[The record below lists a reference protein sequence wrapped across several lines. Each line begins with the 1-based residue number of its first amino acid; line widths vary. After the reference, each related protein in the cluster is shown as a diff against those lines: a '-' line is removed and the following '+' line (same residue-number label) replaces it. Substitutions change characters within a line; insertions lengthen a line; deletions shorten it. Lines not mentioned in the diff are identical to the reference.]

1 MAKKESQKFL
11 ERKKR
16 SKKIYYTLKK
26 LYPDAKIALNF
37 GTKWELLVAVILSAQ
52 CTDIMVN
59 KVTSEVFKKYKTLNA
74 YVRANQKEFEQDI
87 KSIGFYR
94 NKTKNILLATKKI
107 HKEYGGKV
115 PNTMKELLII
125 PGVARKTANVVLS
138 NAFGVN
144 EGIAVDTHV
153 KRFSQRFDL
162 SDYKDPVRI
171 EKDLMEL
178 FPKKQW
184 NQITNLLINYGR
196 NICPARKHDC
206 KSHPLTALYPKANI
220 IWPRAK

>member
-59 KVTSEVFKKYKTLNA
+59 KVTSEVFKKYKTLNT

-115 PNTMKELLII
+115 PNTMKELLTI

>member
-115 PNTMKELLII
+115 PNTMKELLTI

>member
-37 GTKWELLVAVILSAQ
+37 CTKWELLVAVILSAQ

-115 PNTMKELLII
+115 PNTMKELLTI

>member
-107 HKEYGGKV
+107 HKEYGGKG
-115 PNTMKELLII
+115 PNTMKELLTI